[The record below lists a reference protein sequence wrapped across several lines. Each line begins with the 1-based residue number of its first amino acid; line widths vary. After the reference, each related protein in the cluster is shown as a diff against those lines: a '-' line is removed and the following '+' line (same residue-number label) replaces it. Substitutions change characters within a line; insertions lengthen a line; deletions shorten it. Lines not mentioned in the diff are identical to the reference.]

1 MRKIFTAVATLA
13 TLSAAAQS
21 HEPMRFVGKASV
33 SVMSQ
38 DVALPSDTIT
48 FGMNSMTSGDITFPE
63 VQGGMGVIP
72 SFTVKDVAFE
82 MSDGHTVVFP
92 EQTFTSQVNVDGEEK
107 TVSGSSFS
115 GTYDMTD
122 HSLSLRLEY
131 KYGSMPFATTYTI
144 KGYYLKPVS
153 GEIKVTVGGVYDYT
167 NADVTYYV
175 RKYED
180 GGEQLVDVGV
190 PAYSLKGTVMGDLN
204 LGEYTV
210 CGLAY
215 DETRQGWWRDYR
227 NDGLSFSFE
236 AVQNGEKVMSGDYL
250 FNPDKDNNI
259 LVSYD
264 GSNVCAITNT
274 FQMGTMPFGIVS
286 VFSASTTDIAVVSAD
301 KTVNATPTGV
311 YGMDG
316 TRLRDDAK
324 GLVIVNGKKCVRK

>member
-13 TLSAAAQS
+13 ALSAAAQS
-21 HEPMRFVGKASV
+21 HAPMRFVGKASV
-33 SVMSQ
+33 SVMNQ
-38 DVALPSDTIT
+38 EVPLPSDTIT
-48 FGMNSMTSGDITFPE
+48 FGMNSMTNGDITFPE

-72 SFTVKDVAFE
+72 SFTVKDASFE

-107 TVSGSSFS
+107 TISGSSLS

-122 HSLSLRLEY
+122 HSLSLSVEY
-131 KYGSMPFATTYTI
+131 KYGSMPFATVYTI

-153 GEIKVTVGGVYDYT
+153 GEIKVTVGGTYDYT
-167 NADVTYYV
+167 NAEVTYHV

-180 GGEQLVDVGV
+180 DGKQLMDVGV
-190 PAYSLKGTVMGDLN
+190 PAYSLKGTVMGDLS
-204 LGEYTV
+204 LGAYTV
-210 CGLAY
+210 CGLTY

-264 GSNVCAITNT
+264 SGNVCAITNT
-274 FQMGTMPFGIVS
+274 FQMGSMPFGIVS
-286 VFSASTTDIAVVSAD
+286 VFSASTTDIVGVSAD
-301 KTVNATPTGV
+301 KTASVAPTGV
-311 YGMDG
+311 YGIDG

-324 GLVIVNGKKCVRK
+324 GLVIVNGKKCLRK